1 MNLRLVAAR
10 VFEEHQTLQRLLD
23 DLARASR
30 VAREGRRDAVAQL
43 RDAIWRLYVA
53 FQDHLQFEER
63 DLAPFLR
70 SVGDDLARKMILEHN
85 EERTVLLTLVE
96 DCESDA
102 LATEAL
108 TAQADALVAR
118 FRSDMLH
125 EEGTLSRLVQK
136 GL

>member
-1 MNLRLVAAR
+1 MDLGPVAAR
-10 VFEEHQTLQRLLD
+10 VLEEHKTIRSLLD

-30 VAREGRRDAVAQL
+30 SAMDGRQDGLAQL
-43 RDAIWRLYVA
+43 RDAIWRVYVA

-70 SVGDDLARKMILEHN
+70 SAGDDLARRMILEHN
-85 EERTVLLTLVE
+85 EERGALLTLVE

-108 TAQADALVAR
+108 AAQADTLVAR

-125 EEGTLSRLVQK
+125 EESMLSGLVQK
-136 GL
+136 SL

>member
-1 MNLRLVAAR
+1 MDLGLVAAR
-10 VFEEHQTLQRLLD
+10 VLEEHQTILRLLD

-30 VAREGRRDAVAQL
+30 FARDGRQDALAQL

-70 SVGDDLARKMILEHN
+70 SAGDDLARKMILEHN
-85 EERTVLLTLVE
+85 EERRELLTLVE

-108 TAQADALVAR
+108 AAQADGLVAR

-125 EEGTLSRLVQK
+125 EEGTLSGLVQK
-136 GL
+136 SL